1 MNGYRD
7 IVLSQYLYTYIDIY
21 IRTISQGKHFN
32 SGNVHNLVYLTRHIH
47 KHYGCMKI
55 VHYLPTPVSALFQE

>member
-7 IVLSQYLYTYIDIY
+7 IVLLQFDILRF
-21 IRTISQGKHFN
+21 IRTISKNKRFN
-32 SGNVHNLVYLTRHIH
+32 LGNVHYLVYLTKHIH